1 MAEAEQAAMSK
12 ACRVKEKPAETECL
26 CSKMKEQGHE
36 KIPGN
41 K

>member
-12 ACRVKEKPAETECL
+12 ARRAKEKTAETEWP
-26 CSKMKEQGHE
+26 CSKMKEQAHE
-36 KIPGN
+36 RTPGN